1 MGESEKLIVD
11 LAYGTTGIKVDV
23 PDSAVVL
30 RQKFIP
36 GIEDIQSAIVEA
48 LDSPIGLP
56 TLSELIIP
64 GMKVVILHTDI
75 TRATP
80 NRVILPVL
88 LSYLERH
95 GLSRDEITLINGL
108 GTHRA
113 QTQDE
118 MVQLLGSEIVERYR
132 CLQHD
137 GNYPDNLV
145 VIGESSFGHP
155 LAINRL
161 VAEADLRILTGFIE
175 PHFFA
180 GFSGGPKAILPGTAG
195 AQTIQQ
201 NHGYGMISHPAATF
215 GETLGN
221 PIWEE
226 MREVVDLVGPNFLLN
241 VTLNAENAI
250 TGIFTGD
257 VLESHQAGCRFVKQ
271 NAMAAVEQPFDV
283 VLTTNSGYPLDQNL
297 YQSIKGIS
305 AASQVVRPGGAIL
318 LAARC
323 IEGLPDHGGYA
334 SFLRDAG
341 SVEAVLEMLSQPD
354 FSLQDQWQVQV
365 QAQMQQKADV
375 YVYSEGLTD
384 QQIREALFIPS
395 RSLESDLTQLMQRYG
410 ERVCVLPEGPLT
422 IPFVAKNE

>member
-1 MGESEKLIVD
+1 MIVD

-23 PDSAVVL
+23 PDSPVVL

-36 GIEDIQSAIVEA
+36 GIEDIQSAIVEG
-48 LDSPIGLP
+48 LESPVNLAP
-56 TLSELIIP
+56 LRELIFP
-64 GMKVVILHTDI
+64 GMKLVILHTDI

-88 LSYLERH
+88 LSYLERQ
-95 GLSRDEITLINGL
+95 GLGRDEVTLINGL

-113 QTQDE
+113 QSHEE

-137 GNYPDNLV
+137 GNDPDNLV
-145 VIGESSFGHP
+145 MIGESNFGHP
-155 LAINRL
+155 LIINRL

-180 GFSGGPKAILPGTAG
+180 GFSGGPKSILPGTAG

-201 NHGYGMISHPAATF
+201 NHGYEMISHPAATF

-226 MREVVDLVGPNFLLN
+226 MREVVDLLVPNFLLN

-305 AASQVVRPGGAIL
+305 AASQIVRPGGAIL

-365 QAQMQQKADV
+365 QAQVQQKADV

-384 QQIREALFIPS
+384 QQIREALFIPG

>member
-1 MGESEKLIVD
+1 MIVD
-11 LAYGTTGIKVDV
+11 LAYGTMGIKVDV
-23 PDSAVVL
+23 PDSPVVL

-36 GIEDIQSAIVEA
+36 GIEDIQSAIVEG
-48 LDSPIGLP
+48 LESPVNLAP
-56 TLSELIIP
+56 LRELIFP
-64 GMKVVILHTDI
+64 GMKLVILHTDI

-88 LSYLERH
+88 LSYLERQ
-95 GLSRDEITLINGL
+95 GLGRDEVTLINGL

-113 QTQDE
+113 QSHEE
-118 MVQLLGSEIVERYR
+118 MVQLLGSEIVERYN

-137 GNYPDNLV
+137 GNDPDNLV
-145 VIGESSFGHP
+145 VIGESSFGHQ

-305 AASQVVRPGGAIL
+305 AASQIVRPGGAIL

-354 FSLQDQWQVQV
+354 FTLQDQWQVQV
-365 QAQMQQKADV
+365 QAQVQQKADV

>member
-305 AASQVVRPGGAIL
+305 AASQVVRPGGAIF

-354 FSLQDQWQVQV
+354 FTLQDQWQVQV
-365 QAQMQQKADV
+365 QAQVQQKADV

>member
-1 MGESEKLIVD
+1 MIVD
-11 LAYGTTGIKVDV
+11 LAYGTSGIRMDV
-23 PDSAVVL
+23 PDSAVIL

-36 GIEDIQSAIVEA
+36 GIEDTESAIMEA
-48 LDSPIGLP
+48 LDSPVSMPPLREL
-56 TLSELIIP
+56 LSP

-88 LSYLERH
+88 LSYLERY
-95 GLSRDEITLINGL
+95 GLSRDEITLINGV

-118 MVQLLGSEIVERYR
+118 MVQLLGREITENYR

-137 GNYPDNLV
+137 GNDPESLI
-145 VIGESSFGHP
+145 VIGESSFGHE
-155 LAINRL
+155 LSINRL

-195 AQTIQQ
+195 SQTVQQ
-201 NHGYGMISHPAATF
+201 NHGYEMISHPAATF
-215 GETLGN
+215 GETWGN

-226 MREVVDLVGPNFLLN
+226 MMEVVDLLGLSFLLN
-241 VTLNAENAI
+241 VALNAENAI

-257 VLESHQAGCRFVKQ
+257 VLDAHQAGCRFVKQ
-271 NAMAAVEQPFDV
+271 NAMAAVNQPFDV

-318 LAARC
+318 LVARC

-334 SFLRDAG
+334 SFLRNAG
-341 SVEAVLEMLSQPD
+341 SVETVLEMLSQPD
-354 FSLQDQWQVQV
+354 FSLQDQWQVQI
-365 QAQMQQKADV
+365 QAQVQQKADV
-375 YVYSEGLTD
+375 YVYSDGLTD
-384 QQIREALFIPS
+384 QQIREALFVPS

-410 ERVCVLPEGPLT
+410 ERVCILPEGPLT
-422 IPFVAKNE
+422 IPFVGNV